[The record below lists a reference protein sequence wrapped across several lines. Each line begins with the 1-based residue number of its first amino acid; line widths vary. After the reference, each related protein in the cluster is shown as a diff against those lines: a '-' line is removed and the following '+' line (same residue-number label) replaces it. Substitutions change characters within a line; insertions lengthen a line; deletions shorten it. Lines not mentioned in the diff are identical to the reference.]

1 MRARP
6 AFAALLS
13 AVLSAVLVAADLA
26 AQGAAPAP
34 RPPIESC
41 SYDGCALRV
50 EPGRAFFGAPVL
62 LRGAAGERVGRFGL
76 RGPDLAGIVAGS
88 DSAVAHARAFRPH
101 QRRAGLAG
109 LLSTA
114 AGVTALV
121 LGLNDANDDN
131 VWPASIAAGALGAY
145 AGYEARLAQRELSRA
160 VWWYNRDVGRE

>member
-6 AFAALLS
+6 ASAALFCTAL
-13 AVLSAVLVAADLA
+13 LAADLA
-26 AQGAAPAP
+26 AQAATPAP
-34 RPPIESC
+34 QPPIEAC
-41 SYDGCALRV
+41 SYDACALRV

-62 LRGAAGERVGRFGL
+62 LRGASAERIGRFGL

-101 QRRAGLAG
+101 QRRAGIAG

-121 LGLNDANDDN
+121 LGLNDANDGN
-131 VWPASIAAGALGAY
+131 VWPASAAAGALGAY

-160 VWWYNRDVGRE
+160 LWWYNRGVARE